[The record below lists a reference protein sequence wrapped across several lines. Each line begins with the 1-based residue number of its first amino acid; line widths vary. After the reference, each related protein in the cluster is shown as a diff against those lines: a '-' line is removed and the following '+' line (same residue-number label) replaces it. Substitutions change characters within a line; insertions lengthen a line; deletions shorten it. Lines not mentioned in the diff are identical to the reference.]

1 MSKEHMKNNIKVHNL
16 CKSFPRPNGKEIFIL
31 DHLNI
36 EFQAN
41 EITCIMGTSGCG
53 KSTLINIIAGFE
65 QPSSGYVMIGDE
77 QIKGPTAKVDILFQ
91 ENVLFP
97 WKTVAGNLK
106 FALRMKEYSKS
117 ETKQRVKEYLES
129 IGMEDIEDCYPK
141 DLSGGMQQRVALLR
155 TLIAKPKVV
164 ILDESFGALDVLT
177 RYNMQRFFLD
187 LHAKFKFT
195 ALVITHDIKEAA
207 ILGDRIIILNHV
219 NKATYTEI
227 QNIEKSRRDKN
238 YGIQHKLEDCLRN
251 GKTI

>member
-1 MSKEHMKNNIKVHNL
+1 MKNNIEVHNL

-36 EFQAN
+36 EFRVH
-41 EITCIMGTSGCG
+41 EISCIMGTSGCG
-53 KSTLINIIAGFE
+53 KSTLVNIIAGFE
-65 QPSSGYVMIGDE
+65 QPSSGYVSIGDE
-77 QIKGPTAKVDILFQ
+77 KIKGPSAKVDILFQ

-106 FALRMKEYSKS
+106 FALHMKEYSKP
-117 ETKQRVKEYLES
+117 ETNQRVKKYLAS

-155 TLIAKPKVV
+155 TLIAKPEVV

-177 RYNMQRFFLD
+177 RYNMQKFFLD

-207 ILGDRIIILNHV
+207 LLGDRIIILNNE
-219 NKATYTEI
+219 NKASYTEI
-227 QNIEKSRRDKN
+227 LNIEKHRRDKN
-238 YGIQHKLEDCLRN
+238 YEVQQILEDCLRN